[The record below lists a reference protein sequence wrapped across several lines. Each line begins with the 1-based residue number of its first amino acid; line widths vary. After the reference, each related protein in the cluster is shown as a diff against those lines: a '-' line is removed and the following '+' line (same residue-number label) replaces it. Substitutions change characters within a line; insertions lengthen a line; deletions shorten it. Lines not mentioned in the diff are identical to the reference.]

1 VRHRL
6 RVIVMF
12 AHVVALTHV
21 CRALSCVLFGVSRAV
36 PRVVACVVTC
46 RSRVSHMW
54 FHVCCALLRVVR
66 VVRARRHAV
75 RAHCACRNAVSRASS
90 FVVHACRSCYLHAL
104 SRVVHVC
111 RAVSARDNKLFS
123 LINTHVN
130 NVNSSCHIF

>member
-46 RSRVSHMW
+46 RSRVSHVW
-54 FHVCCALLRVVR
+54 FHVCCARSCVLCVSFVR
-66 VVRARRHAV
+66 DVMLCAHTVRAAMLFRARRRLSFTRVARAICTRCHA
-75 RAHCACRNAVSRASS
+75 S
-90 FVVHACRSCYLHAL
+90 FTFVA
-104 SRVVHVC
+104 
-111 RAVSARDNKLFS
+111 
-123 LINTHVN
+123 
-130 NVNSSCHIF
+130 

>member
-1 VRHRL
+1 MSRVVVR
-6 RVIVMF
+6 V
-12 AHVVALTHV
+12 
-21 CRALSCVLFGVSRAV
+21 VSR
-36 PRVVACVVTC
+36 VACCLTC
-46 RSRVSHMW
+46 CRVCCHVSFARVASVVSHVL
-54 FHVCCALLRVVR
+54 HALLCVVR

-75 RAHCACRNAVSRASS
+75 RAPCACRNAVSRASP

-130 NVNSSCHIF
+130 NVNFIMSHILDN

>member
-1 VRHRL
+1 VRVVW
-6 RVIVMF
+6 RVACCPACCRVRCHVSF
-12 AHVVALTHV
+12 ARVARV
-21 CRALSCVLFGVSRAV
+21 VSRV
-36 PRVVACVVTC
+36 LR
-46 RSRVSHMW
+46 
-54 FHVCCALLRVVR
+54 ALLRVVR

-90 FVVHACRSCYLHAL
+90 LVIHACRSCYLHAL